1 MVSSYSVRWDG
12 LIGATDKNTE
22 AVFSAAFF
30 FLPHS
35 RQVSLCTSACDTA
48 GTFFGVATP
57 RLYCPPSLLPPS
69 CLILPQDQPP
79 SPCLP
84 WWLLSSSASCPGW
97 HELMITAE
105 ASQSRLIHY
114 IFLAGLQQVLHCFWH
129 LMHGTL
135 PRLSTANT
143 SNPPSHPPL
152 FAAFHNM
159 RHSRCAAICQDSV
172 FNRNLCSSSFFFP
185 LHHSNCRASP

>member
-1 MVSSYSVRWDG
+1 MGRFNRCDWRKTPRSVLLFCRRIHVECLCARPPVSPLQHFV
-12 LIGATDKNTE
+12 A
-22 AVFSAAFF
+22 
-30 FLPHS
+30 
-35 RQVSLCTSACDTA
+35 
-48 GTFFGVATP
+48 VATP
-57 RLYCPPSLLPPS
+57 RLYCPPSLLPLS

-84 WWLLSSSASCPGW
+84 RWLLGSSASCPGW

-129 LMHGTL
+129 LMHSTL

-143 SNPPSHPPL
+143 PNPPSHPPL
-152 FAAFHNM
+152 FAAFHNIYIIYGTAGAQPYVKIQYLTAT
-159 RHSRCAAICQDSV
+159 CAAV
-172 FNRNLCSSSFFFP
+172 VFFF
-185 LHHSNCRASP
+185 STIKRI

>member
-1 MVSSYSVRWDG
+1 MKTQTQCSV
-12 LIGATDKNTE
+12 LL
-22 AVFSAAFF
+22 
-30 FLPHS
+30 FLCCHIH
-35 RQVSLCTSACDTA
+35 VKCLCARLPVTPP
-48 GTFFGVATP
+48 GHFFGVATP
-57 RLYCPPSLLPPS
+57 RLCCPPSLLPLS

-84 WWLLSSSASCPGW
+84 WWLFSSSASCPGW

-129 LMHGTL
+129 LMHSTL
-135 PRLSTANT
+135 PCLSTANA

-152 FAAFHNM
+152 FAAFHNT

-172 FNRNLCSSSFFFP
+172 FNRKLCSSTFFLSPPSFKLQSVAVKNTTETILP
-185 LHHSNCRASP
+185 HT